1 MELSLVYA
9 LDDGGTATFT
19 PNVWGVLIGV
29 VLPIA
34 VGLVTKQTTNAAAK
48 ATLLMLLT
56 ALNGFLTEFVAA
68 QSSGSDYDMATAL
81 WTWGGSFIVGV
92 AIHFGFW
99 KPAGTTAWAQR
110 NMVK

>member
-1 MELSLVYA
+1 MNLIIADTAE
-9 LDDGGTATFT
+9 GTVIFQ
-19 PNVWGVLIGV
+19 PNIWGVLIGV

-34 VGLVTKQTTNAAAK
+34 VGLVTKAVTNPSAK

-56 ALNGFLTEFVAA
+56 AINGFLTEFIAA
-68 QSSGSDYDMATAL
+68 QASGTNYDVSTAL
-81 WTWGGSFIVGV
+81 YTWVGSFVV
-92 AIHFGFW
+92 AVAVHFGFW